1 MNHRSATHSISRSG
15 LLLAL
20 AAAGC
25 LMSGGPVHAQREIRA
40 GSARTSVNH
49 NVAANR
55 NVAVNQNIAAN
66 RNVNINQNVNVNR
79 NVNVDRHVGVVGG
92 SAVVAPPVVV
102 GRPVVVDN
110 YHPVA
115 TAAAVTAGVAL
126 TAAAVGT
133 IVHSLPPSCS
143 ITTIN
148 GATYQNCNGTWYQ
161 PQYVGTQV
169 NYVVVSP
176 PR

>member
-1 MNHRSATHSISRSG
+1 MNHPSAIPSISLSG

-25 LMSGGPVHAQREIRA
+25 LFSSGAAHAQREIRA
-40 GSARTSVNH
+40 GGARTSVNH
-49 NVAANR
+49 NMAANR
-55 NVAVNQNIAAN
+55 NLAVNQNVSAN
-66 RNVNINQNVNVNR
+66 RNVNVNQNVNVNR
-79 NVNVDRHVGVVGG
+79 NVNLNRHVGVVGG
-92 SAVVAPPVVV
+92 PAVVV

-126 TAAAVGT
+126 TAATVGA
-133 IVHSLPPSCS
+133 IVHSLPPSCTVTS
-143 ITTIN
+143 LN
-148 GATYQNCNGTWYQ
+148 GVTYQNCNGTWYQ

-169 NYVVVSP
+169 NYVVVNP